1 MPSPSHASKAQT
13 GYARDKEQVVFTC
26 PGPAPLFAYLSSKA
40 AWSCPSK
47 LQIAASTCRNW
58 HLTRCGA
65 INYRL
70 SAAISACCNSSCAAC
85 RTKTRS
91 VSVFRDVA
99 TRGTWTSFRW
109 SSENGLLP
117 APSRR
122 ACARLAKATAQR
134 QAKPQAQGCRAARRT
149 WGLGPQWRRYSASLL
164 GPCQLPVRPGVAS
177 VASASSAPGA
187 SAVSRPPWP
196 SGPSAAGQGSVGSVV
211 AQEPAGTAAVL
222 EPRQH
227 MKLLEDSRLSG
238 QRPGPRSVKVLSS
251 RSSIIL
257 RRRYGCT
264 GHLAKSKDQAVT
276 QLQKRRP

>member
-1 MPSPSHASKAQT
+1 MSIQ
-13 GYARDKEQVVFTC
+13 
-26 PGPAPLFAYLSSKA
+26 APNRCFHL
-40 AWSCPSK
+40 SK
-47 LQIAASTCRNW
+47 LALDEMWGYQ
-58 HLTRCGA
+58 
-65 INYRL
+65 L
-70 SAAISACCNSSCAAC
+70 SAICGYLCLLQTHPARPAVLKLGVSPCFATSRRVAPGRASAGLP
-85 RTKTRS
+85 RT
-91 VSVFRDVA
+91 A
-99 TRGTWTSFRW
+99 
-109 SSENGLLP
+109 LLP

-164 GPCQLPVRPGVAS
+164 GPCQLPVRPGVASVAS